1 MSFPHLIVIAVIALI
16 VLGPEKLPQVARTLG
31 KAMAEFRRI
40 TGDFRATVEGEMRE
54 LERVTAVK
62 ELREN
67 FPEHVHY
74 DIQQEQEAITAQ
86 AAASGPTVLPPAF
99 TGDSPAE
106 PAQSAPSTAGK
117 GDVHEL
123 KAAAAS
129 GKPSNGEHTSS

>member
-40 TGDFRATVEGEMRE
+40 TGDFRSTVEGEMRE
-54 LERVTAVK
+54 LERVTALK
-62 ELREN
+62 ELREQ

-74 DIQQEQEAITAQ
+74 DVQQAREAVTAQ
-86 AAASGPTVLPPAF
+86 AAASAPTVLPPAF
-99 TGDSPAE
+99 TGEDTTANV
-106 PAQSAPSTAGK
+106 PAQAAASIDTGADEA
-117 GDVHEL
+117 

-129 GKPSNGEHTSS
+129 GKPSDGKPTST